1 METWKNQSLAAIVLE
16 NHEFIPILEK
26 YNLDFCCRGKTI
38 LSEACI
44 QKNINPDKVI
54 EEMKK
59 AGNALKPILP
69 FAEMTAEQLINYL
82 IIHHHFYVRKAIP
95 AITGYLNKLVSKHG
109 DRYPYL
115 KKIDQLFASVK
126 NELEPHM
133 QKEEQVLFP
142 MIKEVVAAQL
152 QKKDSHYSAADINAT
167 MRQMEAEHDNA
178 GQSMFEIRRITNN
191 YTAPGNACNTHR
203 VCLAELMVFES
214 DLHQHVHLENN
225 ILFPMAVE
233 LTKEIAMYQSS
244 GGITNSPFS
253 S

>member
-1 METWKNQSLAAIVLE
+1 MKIWKDQSLATIALE

-26 YNLDFCCRGKTI
+26 YSLDFCCRGKTT
-38 LSEACI
+38 LLEACA
-44 QKNINPDKVI
+44 QKNINPGKVI

-59 AGNALKPILP
+59 AGNASKPILP
-69 FAEMTAEQLINYL
+69 FTEMNAEQLINYL
-82 IIHHHFYVRKAIP
+82 IIHHHFYVRQAIP
-95 AITGYLNKLVSKHG
+95 AITGYLTKLVSKHG

-115 KKIDQLFASVK
+115 EKMDRLFASVK

-142 MIKEVVAAQL
+142 MIKEAVASQL
-152 QKKDSHYSAADINAT
+152 QKTGSHYSVADINTT
-167 MRQMEAEHDNA
+167 MQRMEAEHDSA

-191 YTAPGNACNTHR
+191 YTAPGNACTTHL

-225 ILFPMAVE
+225 ILFPMAVK
-233 LTKEIAMYQSS
+233 LTQEIAM
-244 GGITNSPFS
+244 
-253 S
+253 